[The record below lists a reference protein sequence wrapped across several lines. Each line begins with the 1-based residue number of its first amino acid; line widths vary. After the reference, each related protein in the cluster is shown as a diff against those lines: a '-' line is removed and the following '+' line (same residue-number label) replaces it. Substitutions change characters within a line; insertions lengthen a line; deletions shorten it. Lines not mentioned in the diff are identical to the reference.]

1 MPLDFLTVG
10 SSPIPGY
17 ECLQQLGGSPFTSL
31 WQVRAP
37 DGSTRLWKVVDLAM
51 GNAAIETRNLELLV
65 RLKHPALNPLLKYH
79 TLPERKSLIL
89 ETAAPFKS
97 LRDRLKESRHQAT
110 PGIPVYELAP
120 WMTSVAEGLDFLNSP
135 QHEFQGKKVAIY
147 HRELK
152 PENMLLFR
160 EAGSIICKVGDFGLA
175 KPVSEQSNQHSQ
187 GLANYDYDPPEF
199 YEGTTSPTC
208 DQYSLAIACYELRT
222 GTLPFTGSMLEQL
235 SARINDSPNLNG
247 VETELERAVLQRA
260 LQKNPAKRFGSCR
273 EFLAA
278 WVQAMNAAEA
288 EKAASQESPSMRIR
302 RSPAKVGSAGG
313 SPSSSNNL
321 RLPPRAPAR
330 MEPAEPVLAGE
341 RNGGASSVMRGLPP
355 RSKVFNPNEP
365 NEPNDVVAYV
375 PPPVSAEE
383 VEEDITTVI
392 QRAIATA
399 GSPPPETAPREC
411 ASKRMRRVN
420 KPSTKVE
427 PLEDQKVPM
436 AWVVIIS
443 MIVLGAVAVV
453 AKELAV
459 QAIDQQATSSIRAV
473 DDQSHRAVVH

>member
-10 SSPIPGY
+10 ASPVPGY
-17 ECLQQLGGSPFTSL
+17 ECQQQLGGSAFTSL
-31 WQVRAP
+31 WTVRAP

-65 RLKHPALNPLLKYH
+65 RLKHPSLNPLLQYH

-120 WMTSVAEGLDFLNSP
+120 WMSSVAEGLDFLNAP

-160 EAGSIICKVGDFGLA
+160 EGGAIICKVGDFGLA

-199 YEGTTSPTC
+199 YEGSTSPTC

-222 GTLPFTGSMLEQL
+222 GSLPFPGSMLEQL
-235 SARINDSPNLNG
+235 SARLNDAPNLNG
-247 VETELERAVLQRA
+247 VESEAERAVLKRA
-260 LQKNPAKRFGSCR
+260 LLKNPNKRFGSCR
-273 EFLAA
+273 EFVAA
-278 WVQAMNAAEA
+278 WVQAMNTSEA
-288 EKAASQESPSMRIR
+288 ERSTAQESPSMRLR
-302 RSPAKVGSAGG
+302 RTPLKAGASGSL
-313 SPSSSNNL
+313 SSHNL
-321 RLPPRAPAR
+321 RLPPRAAVRKESP
-330 MEPAEPVLAGE
+330 EPVLAGE
-341 RNGGASSVMRGLPP
+341 RNGGPGSSMRMLPP
-355 RSKVFNPNEP
+355 RSKVFNPHEP
-365 NEPNDVVAYV
+365 EAPNDVIPAV
-375 PPPVSAEE
+375 PAGDN
-383 VEEDITTVI
+383 EEDINAVI
-392 QRAIATA
+392 QRAIASA
-399 GSPPPETAPREC
+399 GSPPAEPSPREG
-411 ASKRMRRVN
+411 ASMRMRRHN
-420 KPSTKVE
+420 PSTVK
-427 PLEDQKVPM
+427 PLDDQKVPM

-443 MIVLGAVAVV
+443 MVVLGAVAIV

-459 QAIDQQATSSIRAV
+459 QAREQQATSAIRAV
-473 DDQSHRAVVH
+473 DDQSHRTIVY